1 MHFYTLWIVNEISA
15 TSDRYFFWFQA
26 MFWSWVS
33 KDQSLKLAACRN
45 IFQIVNECLDLKTP
59 TIRKHVINSVFC
71 KWCVTEGRIDS
82 IGKIITSFV
91 FLTKMFRFQVIL
103 FIIKQY
109 APVNILNIF
118 YFYFIILSIIIRK
131 K

>member
-1 MHFYTLWIVNEISA
+1 MDFYTLWIINEISA

-45 IFQIVNECLDLKTP
+45 IFQIINESLDLRTL
-59 TIRKHVINSVFC
+59 TIRKHVINSVFY
-71 KWCVTEGRIDS
+71 KWCVIEGRKYS
-82 IGKIITSFV
+82 IGKTITSFV
-91 FLTKMFRFQVIL
+91 FLTKMFRLLVIL
-103 FIIKQY
+103 FIIKGY
-109 APVNILNIF
+109 ARVNILKIF